1 MRVKWRVINRNLD
14 PVVHVDP
21 RREETGLCKNLVSF
35 SYQSHLHSLHP
46 RPYPFISFH
55 FTEEHLSINFN
66 FNSSAALFFSLP
78 SFLPSFLSSLFFS
91 LSLSLSFERN
101 SRRRDPRGG
110 GSVSETSRGNGDAP
124 RNMHYEVTITLCSRE
139 PRVCKCNGE
148 EEATWT
154 VRIKML
160 AQLWLVGRC
169 VPTAELQPPTHTH
182 AQTPSQDRHLDGYYR
197 VPVSRC
203 VAQGASCLFSSA

>member
-14 PVVHVDP
+14 PVVYVDP
-21 RREETGLCKNLVSF
+21 RREETGLCKNLVF
-35 SYQSHLHSLHP
+35 I
-46 RPYPFISFH
+46 FISIASP
-55 FTEEHLSINFN
+55 LSP
-66 FNSSAALFFSLP
+66 SSSLSFYLVPLHGRTPFDKFQLQFLRCSIFF
-78 SFLPSFLSSLFFS
+78 PSFLSSFLSFFPF
-91 LSLSLSFERN
+91 LLSLSFERN